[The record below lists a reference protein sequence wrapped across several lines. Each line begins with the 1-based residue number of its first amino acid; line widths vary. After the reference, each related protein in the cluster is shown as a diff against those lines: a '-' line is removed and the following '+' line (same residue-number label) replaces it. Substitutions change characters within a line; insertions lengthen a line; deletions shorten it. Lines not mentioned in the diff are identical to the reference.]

1 MGSIHPGGGAL
12 SQVDTDSIEG
22 AAQAAL
28 SPRFVAWN
36 RLDLFLVSFTIL
48 FVELAYI
55 RWFGS
60 TVIYL
65 TFFTNIVLLACF
77 LGMSVGCLCA
87 GRKWNLIGTTLP
99 LMLLAVGAGALALS
113 AFEGQQL
120 TLEVGGQKSPQQIY
134 FGAEPAMQKSAA
146 LVLPVEVGA
155 GVLFV
160 LVALSFLGLGQVMG
174 RLFDAIPNRITAYSL
189 NIAGSLAGIG
199 AFALASSWRMSPVIW
214 FTVAAAMALCYA
226 IPMRRVQTICAIALI
241 GIVATH
247 ATTSPNR
254 QGKPWNPI
262 FWSPYYKVDFEPETN
277 LISTNNISHQQMVP
291 TESVGSAYSLAHLLN
306 RDADQPPF
314 RNVLIIGAGSGNDVE
329 AALRFGAERVDAVEI
344 DPVIQEIG
352 KARHPGHPYSDPRV
366 HYWNGDGRAFL
377 RKTPHKYDLVVYALV
392 DSLVLHTGY
401 SSIRLENFLF
411 TEQAFRDVSQVLAPD
426 GAFIMYNYFRQG
438 WVVGRL
444 AAMAERTFGAPPLVM
459 SLPYQA
465 EIRRDSD
472 QTAGNHI
479 TGVLAGRAESAR
491 FAAIRDRL
499 SKTHF
504 WIHLTPKYNLAVN
517 GYGEK
522 PPVVE
527 GAHPDYWQRIAPA
540 QVDTDGVGP
549 LPRDDWPFL
558 YLKAPTVPVLNL
570 TGMAIIAG
578 LSLAILFL
586 FAPVR
591 TVKPDG
597 VMFFLGAGFM
607 LLETKGVVHMALLF
621 GSTWVVNSIVF
632 AAILALILVANLYVL
647 IRKPTN
653 LRPYFIGLA
662 IALLVN
668 ALVPMDLFLG
678 LPGRWRVIVSCL
690 VVFLPILFAGVIFA
704 MEFARTTRPDVA
716 LGSNVAGAILGG
728 LAENLSLVLGFNYLL
743 LVALVFYFLAAG
755 LVRRGGSSVGSIA
768 ASPSP

>member
-1 MGSIHPGGGAL
+1 M
-12 SQVDTDSIEG
+12 SQAESDSLPE
-22 AAQAAL
+22 AAEAAL
-28 SPRFVAWN
+28 TPRFAAWN

-87 GRKWNLIGTTLP
+87 GRRWNLIGTTLP

-113 AFEGQQL
+113 AFEGNQL
-120 TLEVGGQKSPQQIY
+120 ALEVGGQKSPQQIY
-134 FGAEPAMQKSAA
+134 FGAEPAMQKQAA
-146 LVLPVEVGA
+146 IVLPVEVGA
-155 GVLFV
+155 GVMFV
-160 LVALSFLGLGQVMG
+160 LVALSFLGLGQLMG
-174 RLFDAIPNRITAYSL
+174 RLFDAIPNRIAAYSL

-199 AFALASSWRMSPVIW
+199 AFALASSWRTSPVIW
-214 FTVAAAMALCYA
+214 FMIAAGMALCYA
-226 IPMRRVQTICAIALI
+226 IPMRRVQTICAIALVC
-241 GIVATH
+241 IVATH
-247 ATTSPNR
+247 ATTSKNR

-291 TESVGSAYSLAHLLN
+291 TEAIGSAYSLVHLLD
-306 RDADQPPF
+306 RDADLPPF

-352 KARHPGHPYSDPRV
+352 KAKHPGHPYSDARV

-411 TEQAFRDVSQVLAPD
+411 TEQAFRDVNRVLAPD
-426 GAFIMYNYFRQG
+426 GVFMMYNYFRQG

-444 AAMAERTFGAPPLVM
+444 DAMASKAFGAPPLVM

-465 EIRRDSD
+465 EIRSSSD

-479 TGVLAGRAESAR
+479 TGVLAGRPESAR
-491 FAAIRDRL
+491 FSAIRDRL
-499 SKTHF
+499 SSTNF
-504 WIHLTPKYNLAVN
+504 WIHFTPKHNLAIN

-522 PPVVE
+522 PPEVE
-527 GAHPDYWQRIAPA
+527 GAPRDYWQRIAPA
-540 QVDTDGVGP
+540 KVDTEGIGP

-558 YLKAPTVPVLNL
+558 YLKSPTIPALNL

-578 LSLAILFL
+578 LSMAILFA

-591 TVKPDG
+591 TARPDG
-597 VMFFLGAGFM
+597 TMFFLG
-607 LLETKGVVHMALLF
+607 
-621 GSTWVVNSIVF
+621 
-632 AAILALILVANLYVL
+632 
-647 IRKPTN
+647 
-653 LRPYFIGLA
+653 
-662 IALLVN
+662 
-668 ALVPMDLFLG
+668 
-678 LPGRWRVIVSCL
+678 
-690 VVFLPILFAGVIFA
+690 
-704 MEFARTTRPDVA
+704 
-716 LGSNVAGAILGG
+716 
-728 LAENLSLVLGFNYLL
+728 
-743 LVALVFYFLAAG
+743 
-755 LVRRGGSSVGSIA
+755 
-768 ASPSP
+768 